1 MDGHPQTRI
10 GMRTSRLI
18 GTSAT
23 AGLLFALLFWLSCG
37 PRLEYGVYAGGDSWY
52 RDEFTPFGT
61 LLAAAVLGIAVALI
75 VAAVLWIA
83 GRRARR

>member
-1 MDGHPQTRI
+1 
-10 GMRTSRLI
+10 MRLSRVL

-23 AGLLFALLFWLSCG
+23 AGLLCALLFWLSCG
-37 PRLEYGVYAGGDSWY
+37 PRLEYGVYAAGDSWY

-61 LLAAAVLGIAVALI
+61 LLVAAILGIAAALI

-83 GRRARR
+83 RRRARR

>member
-1 MDGHPQTRI
+1 
-10 GMRTSRLI
+10 MRLSRVL
-18 GTSAT
+18 GTSAA
-23 AGLLFALLFWLSCG
+23 AGLLFALVFWLSCG

-61 LLAAAVLGIAVALI
+61 LLAAAVLGIGVALI
-75 VAAVLWIA
+75 LAAVLWGA